1 MPAGGPGSVPRDSH
15 RAADAGCRS
24 PNLFPTKPVDPED
37 SNSWPRS
44 KDDGDVALAIT
55 GIRANDNKLVTIVLQ
70 HVIAHGCALTRA
82 DVTATLEA
90 TDARA
95 HGSGAYGA
103 SMGSGFST
111 YTVLAA
117 MFDVGLQLEVLG
129 TPASTAEDYVRS
141 VRGFDVSSALLSVL
155 QC

>member
-1 MPAGGPGSVPRDSH
+1 M
-15 RAADAGCRS
+15 
-24 PNLFPTKPVDPED
+24 
-37 SNSWPRS
+37 
-44 KDDGDVALAIT
+44 
-55 GIRANDNKLVTIVLQ
+55 IVLQ

-95 HGSGAYGA
+95 HGGGACGA

-111 YTVLAA
+111 CTVLAA
-117 MFDVGLQLEVLG
+117 MFDVGLQPEVLG